1 MESLVFL
8 QDKTLR
14 ENDLVAL
21 RKQIE
26 REYQEKVS
34 LEDQI
39 MERLRTQLTLDKA
52 SQYSKKLTGRT
63 RERTKHLVSCAC
75 LSVFF
80 LRFSGYLVTITVLM
94 DFSY

>member
-1 MESLVFL
+1 MRVSKIIHVTLESGEQL

-14 ENDLVAL
+14 ENDLAAL

-26 REYQEKVS
+26 REFQEKVS

-52 SQYSKKLTGRT
+52 AQYSKKLTHKCRD
-63 RERTKHLVSCAC
+63 RTKHLVSA
-75 LSVFF
+75 
-80 LRFSGYLVTITVLM
+80 I
-94 DFSY
+94 

>member
-1 MESLVFL
+1 MLLTAIFL
-8 QDKTLR
+8 TDFLTCVQDKTLR
-14 ENDLVAL
+14 ENDLTAL

-52 SQYSKKLTGRT
+52 ALYSKKLTGRT
-63 RERTKHLVSCAC
+63 RDHTKNLVSKN
-75 LSVFF
+75 
-80 LRFSGYLVTITVLM
+80 RQM
-94 DFSY
+94 DLILPLELAV